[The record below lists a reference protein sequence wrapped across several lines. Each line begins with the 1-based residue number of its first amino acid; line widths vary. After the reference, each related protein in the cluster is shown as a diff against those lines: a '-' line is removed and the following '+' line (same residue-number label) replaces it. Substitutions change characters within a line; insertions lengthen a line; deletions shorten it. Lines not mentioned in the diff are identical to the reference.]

1 MQLRLRVKVIP
12 NAKKASVEKKN
23 DILIVRVD
31 APPVK
36 EKANKRLIKILSEYL
51 GVKKSRIKIVS
62 GEHSREKIVEIM
74 E

>member
-1 MQLRLRVKVIP
+1 VKVIP

>member
-1 MQLRLRVKVIP
+1 MRIRVKVIP
-12 NAKKASVEKKN
+12 NAKRVSVEKKN

-36 EKANKRLIKILSEYL
+36 GKANKRLVEILSEYL
-51 GVKKSRIKIVS
+51 GVKKSRIRIVA
-62 GEHSREKIVEIM
+62 GEHSREKIVEII